1 MKKGFL
7 LSLLLGVAFV
17 GEVHAAG
24 WDYAVQSGNNRSQY
38 QRPIA
43 KRIQARQPQAKAIYR
58 NGGQQQVRYQ
68 GASARKQG
76 QNRYNQ
82 NDKKFYITPRLGFS
96 YVNFLDSGDMD
107 VSGFG
112 LVGNIA
118 AGMYLNKN
126 FRIDGEIGYHFERE
140 VAEEEIDYLEDG
152 SISLDYSQMDF
163 MLNGYYDIQ
172 TNSPWTPFVG
182 AGVGLFNT
190 ELSIEDYSSSETVF
204 GVSVAGGASYAITD
218 KVSAEGMLRGKY
230 LFDEGAA
237 VNLDALVGLRF
248 SF

>member
-24 WDYAVQSGNNRSQY
+24 WNYASQGTRPQY
-38 QRPIA
+38 QQQVV
-43 KRIQARQPQAKAIYR
+43 KRTQARQPETKTAYR
-58 NGGQQQVRYQ
+58 SNAQSKVRYQ
-68 GASARKQG
+68 GTSARKSG
-76 QNRYNQ
+76 KHNRNA
-82 NDKKFYITPRLGFS
+82 NKFYVTPRLGFS
-96 YVNFLDSGDMD
+96 YVNFLDSGDLD

-112 LVGNIA
+112 LAGSVA
-118 AGMYLNKN
+118 AGMYLNN
-126 FRIDGEIGYHFERE
+126 NIRLDAEIGYHFERE
-140 VAEEEIDYLEDG
+140 VAEEYG
-152 SISLDYSQMDF
+152 ISLDYSQMDF
-163 MLNGYYDIQ
+163 MVNGYYDIQ
-172 TNSPWTPFVG
+172 TKGPWTPFIG
-182 AGVGLFNT
+182 AGLGLFNT
-190 ELSIEDYSSSETVF
+190 ELSVEDYSASETVF
-204 GVSVAGGASYAITD
+204 GVSIAGGASYAITD